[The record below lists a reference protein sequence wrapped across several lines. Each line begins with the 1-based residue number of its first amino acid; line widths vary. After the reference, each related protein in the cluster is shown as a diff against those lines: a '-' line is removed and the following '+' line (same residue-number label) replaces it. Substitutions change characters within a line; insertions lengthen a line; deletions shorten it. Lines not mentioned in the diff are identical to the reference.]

1 MLQDSLITAP
11 AAARLLG
18 VTVQRLYE
26 LSREGVVPSVR
37 LGRSFRYSPSALNE
51 FIQKGGGAW
60 AGGWRKCAD
69 DQFSA
74 RGHDSGD
81 ASS

>member
-1 MLQDSLITAP
+1 MLQHSLITAP
-11 AAARLLG
+11 TAARLLG

-51 FIQKGGGAW
+51 FIQKGGVAW
-60 AGGWRKCAD
+60 SGGWRKCAD
-69 DQFSA
+69 DQSSA